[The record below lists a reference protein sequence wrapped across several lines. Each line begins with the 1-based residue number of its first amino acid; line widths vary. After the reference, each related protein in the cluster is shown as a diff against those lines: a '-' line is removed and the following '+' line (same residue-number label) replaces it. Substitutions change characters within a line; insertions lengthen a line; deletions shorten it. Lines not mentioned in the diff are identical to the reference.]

1 MNGKTYQKQ
10 NGVLVDITPRVAA
23 LGGSGGKTYSGVA
36 PIVVNNTSDTVS
48 IVPGSK
54 SVKGAVQAG
63 TNIDADANG
72 VLSVKPWGDYEADH
86 TDVNVNDLQDG
97 AIVVTDEPIN
107 SDTLAVIAEVEQ
119 TLTTSALR
127 VPSSAA
133 VSDALAGAG
142 VTPYTGVA
150 PINVN
155 SSTNQISAA
164 DATASAKGVV
174 QVGDNVDVASGVI
187 SVKPWTGHE
196 AASTD
201 IVPANYQDGAIIE
214 TDEPVGGS
222 SLAVLA
228 EVEQAL
234 SGQAAMVPSSAAVA
248 AELAKKADV
257 FAELY
262 VSPTGSDDNDGLT
275 AATALATPQEA
286 TNRINSGTASGPIYS
301 ADYPNTRGRVT
312 VHIAAGTYTGDLMV
326 VSGHARIVLGG
337 DVTISGA
344 VFSNTGSAISVVPE
358 DGVTATLTC
367 GSVYAQLMAT
377 LTFTDVNI
385 TTGRVSSG
393 WGSYISFEG
402 SSNTLSI
409 TTTDNSA
416 AINSTNNSSIRL
428 RVGTITINATVM
440 NSTSEYV
447 INARYSSVIYY
458 RPTTVTISFTRAAG
472 AFRAG
477 FNSAIVLESSSST
490 TITGTVSTGT
500 VVSTGSSSFVRTNGT
515 PTMSGTVTG
524 RRYYVDYHSFI
535 RPSTSTNQNFFPG
548 STDGTVDAATY
559 GIYK

>member
-63 TNIDADANG
+63 TNIDADTNG

-97 AIVVTDEPIN
+97 AIVVTEEPIG
-107 SDTLAVIAEVEQ
+107 SPTAVLAEIEQ

-142 VTPYTGVA
+142 VTPYTGIA

-164 DATASAKGVV
+164 AATTSAKGVV
-174 QVGDNVDVASGVI
+174 QVGDNVTVSNGII

-201 IVPANYQDGAIIE
+201 IVPANYQDGAIVE

-222 SLAVLA
+222 ATAVLA
-228 EVEQAL
+228 EVEQSL
-234 SGQAAMVPSSAAVA
+234 TNAAGKVPSSAAVRA
-248 AELAKKADV
+248 ALAKKADV
-257 FAELY
+257 LAELY

-286 TNRINSGTASGPIYS
+286 MNRIHRSSAYGPAYVEGFPELTGTVA
-301 ADYPNTRGRVT
+301 
-312 VHIAAGTYTGDLMV
+312 VHIAAGSYTGDMLLYT
-326 VSGHARIVLGG
+326 GHARVFLGG
-337 DVTISGA
+337 AVTITGM
-344 VFSNTGSAISVVPE
+344 VFSNTAAALTIAPEEGVAASITCSAVS
-358 DGVTATLTC
+358 
-367 GSVYAQLMAT
+367 AQLMAV
-377 LTFTDVNI
+377 LTISGVDV
-385 TTGRVSSG
+385 TTGSIASG
-393 WGSYISFEG
+393 WGSYLSLEG
-402 SSNTLSI
+402 STNTLSI
-409 TTTDNSA
+409 TTTGDTSA
-416 AINSTNNSSIRL
+416 LNSTQNSSLRL
-428 RVGTITINATVM
+428 RVGTVIIDSTAM
-440 NSTSEYV
+440 NSTSHYV
-447 INARYSSVIYY
+447 VNARCNSTIYY

-472 AFRAG
+472 AFGVAL
-477 FNSAIVLESSSST
+477 NSAILLESSGST
-490 TITGTVSTGT
+490 TITGTVNIGT
-500 VVSTGSSSFVRTNGT
+500 AASSGSSLLVRTSGT
-515 PTMSGTVTG
+515 HTMSGTVTG
-524 RRYYVDYHSFI
+524 RRYFVDLHSYM
-535 RPSTSTNQNFFPG
+535 RPSATTNKNFFPG
-548 STDGTVDAATY
+548 STDGTADSTTY